1 MIRHAGGCWPLPLS
15 VSPLP
20 VAVIEPAFVALLQT
34 SIGVTLLLDA
44 GLPPALLAAVAMAA
58 VAMRADV
65 KDRGTGRPTARSLE
79 QNPIMLCR
87 VHRHRRRVDNG
98 SRFMS
103 G

>member
-1 MIRHAGGCWPLPLS
+1 M
-15 VSPLP
+15 
-20 VAVIEPAFVALLQT
+20 IEPAFRTLLQT
-34 SIGVTLLLDA
+34 LIGATLLLDA

-58 VAMRADV
+58 VAVGANVEHRDTV
-65 KDRGTGRPTARSLE
+65 RPTARSLQ
-79 QNPIMLCR
+79 QNPLMYRR